1 MKEKIILHLL
11 CDIPDSFLIE
21 RINEL
26 LQELNAPH
34 VEVYFYRKFEDVP
47 KNGILILVSAQKIL
61 TNNEITKF
69 DHCFV
74 VHPSRLPEGRG
85 SAAIANCILGGKD
98 EIWVSIF
105 EPTEKIDQGPIYY
118 QEGLKLAGH
127 ELLPEI
133 RNFQFLITVKLLQQ
147 LLSDFPNFTP
157 VVQGGK
163 ASYFKKRFP
172 IDSEID
178 PNKAILEQFN
188 LFRIVDNEKYPA
200 FFRHENFK
208 YVLKIYKE
216 EEL

>member
-1 MKEKIILHLL
+1 MKNKIILRLL

-21 RINEL
+21 RTNEL
-26 LQELNAPH
+26 LQALTAPH

-47 KNGILILVSAQKIL
+47 TNGVLILISAQKIL
-61 TNNEITKF
+61 KINEIAKF
-69 DHCFV
+69 DNCFV

-85 SAAIANCILGGKD
+85 SAAIANYVLGGKD

-118 QEGLKLAGH
+118 QEGFKLEGH

-147 LLSDFPNFTP
+147 LVNDYPNFTP
-157 VVQGGK
+157 AVQTG
-163 ASYFKKRFP
+163 AMSYFNKRFP
-172 IDSEID
+172 IDSEINV
-178 PNKAILEQFN
+178 NKTILEQFN

-200 FFRHENFK
+200 FFRHKNFK

-216 EEL
+216 EDL